1 MLGRKKRSLEN
12 FSIVLD
18 ILAGSVILFGVYLFL
33 FHFRDAWEK
42 FLTTITG
49 YPFFIQDV
57 SHLAAE
63 KWIFLVIL
71 FNLIASLHLNRFYQV
86 SLFAQWPEVLFQ
98 SFKSVAIGVGM
109 ITVFFYF
116 FSFEIVNR
124 SLLFGF
130 AGLFYLYHGIKELGL
145 RRYLIRFYQRKPLE
159 ALLVCLPEELDAR
172 LAEFKKRQQ
181 SSVVIKAVVLAGES
195 IEDIP
200 VKWKDRVIGKLEDIA
215 DILSKGRFDLVFLVS
230 SDTQKGRK
238 IISAAEEQ
246 GVEVWYFTDFVSPL
260 LARPEI
266 DEFGGKP
273 MIVYRTVSHY
283 EGKFLVKRGSD
294 IVLSLILLAFTSPIF
309 LLTALLIKITT
320 RGPVFYAQ
328 ERTGWRGQVFRMLKF
343 RTMLPGAE
351 EQLDLL
357 QSQNEMKGPVFKSGE
372 DPRITPV
379 GRFLRR
385 FSLDELPQLWN
396 VLKGQMSLVGPRPL
410 PVYETENFEAFKDHR
425 RYSVL
430 PGLTGLWQVSG
441 RSQIK
446 DFSEWVRLDLEYI
459 DKWSLWLDFVILI
472 RTIPVVLRGEGA
484 K

>member
-1 MLGRKKRSLEN
+1 MLGRRKKFLEN
-12 FSIVLD
+12 ISLAID
-18 ILAGSVILFGVYLFL
+18 IAAGAAILFGVYLFL
-33 FHFRDAWEK
+33 LYFGDSWEK
-42 FLTTITG
+42 FLRVTTG
-49 YPFFIQDV
+49 FPFFIQGV

-63 KWIFLVIL
+63 KWVFLVIL
-71 FNLIASLHLNRFYQV
+71 FNLFASLHLNRYYQL
-86 SLFAQWPEVLFQ
+86 SLFAEWPEVLFQ
-98 SFKSVAIGVGM
+98 SFKGVAIGVGM
-109 ITVFFYF
+109 MTGFFYF
-116 FSFEIVNR
+116 FSFENVNR

-130 AGLFYLYHGIKELGL
+130 AGAFYLYHGVKELGL
-145 RRYLIRFYQRKPLE
+145 RRYLIGHYQRKPLE
-159 ALLVCLPEELDAR
+159 ALLVCPAEELSGR
-172 LAEFKKRQQ
+172 LAEFKKQQQ
-181 SSVVIKAVVLAGES
+181 SSVVIKGVVLMGES
-195 IEDIP
+195 KESIP
-200 VKWKDRVIGKLEDIA
+200 EKWQDRVAGVIDEIGE
-215 DILSKGRFDLVFLVS
+215 ILSKGRFDLVFLTA
-230 SDTQKGRK
+230 SDAPKERNILKT
-238 IISAAEEQ
+238 AEEQ
-246 GVEVWYFTDFVSPL
+246 GVEVWYFADFISPL

-283 EGKFLVKRGSD
+283 EGKFLVKRGFD
-294 IVLSLILLAFTSPIF
+294 IVLSSCLLGIASPIF
-309 LLTALLIKITT
+309 LLVAFLIKITT

-328 ERTGWRGQVFRMLKF
+328 ERTGLRGQVFRMHKF

-357 QSQNEMKGPVFKSGE
+357 RAQNEMKGPVFKSGE

-379 GRFLRR
+379 GRFLRHY
-385 FSLDELPQLWN
+385 SLDELPQLWN
-396 VLKGQMSLVGPRPL
+396 VVIGQMSLVGPRPL

-441 RSQIK
+441 RSEIE

-459 DKWSLWLDFVILI
+459 DSWSIWLDFVILL